1 MPTATLQPMASG
13 GRAAGAARAA
23 YLIAGRAARTAVVA
37 LLLVVIALGAALAIS
52 RLMGYRTLTVQSGSM
67 TGTAD
72 VGSVVVA
79 RSIAGSDVRVGD
91 VIVIQ
96 RESQGAAP
104 APVLHRVIERRVDT
118 SGQIV
123 IRTQGD
129 ANPAPD
135 PELQVLRGRTL
146 TPVVIVPRLGRALAT
161 VQTPVGWFGLVVLPL
176 VAAVSFSLCRL
187 WAGEAEDEGGDR

>member
-1 MPTATLQPMASG
+1 MAT
-13 GRAAGAARAA
+13 GRWAAGAARAA

-37 LLLVVIALGAALAIS
+37 FLLVVVALGAALAIS

-79 RSIAGSDVRVGD
+79 RSIAAADVRVGD

-96 RESQGAAP
+96 RERQGAAP

-146 TPVVIVPRLGRALAT
+146 TPVVIVPRLGGALAT

-187 WAGEAEDEGGDR
+187 WAGEAEGEGGDR